1 MKVIQVCPTYY
12 PQVSG
17 SAYHVKQISEGIAK
31 KNIEVYVYTTDC
43 QRIYRHE
50 ENINGVKVKRL
61 FSLAPENS
69 YFFPPSLLRLLKKAK
84 VDIIH
89 AHVIHAL
96 PLLIAALAKNSNNVP
111 LVSTFNFHGRG
122 HTLFRNLLFQPYKR
136 LLGEYILKK
145 TDLLICMSEHEKRMI
160 DGNFRMHVKT
170 VVIPAGLR
178 FDPPANIPPRKNLGK
193 KKITFVGR
201 LEAYKGVQYL
211 LYAFSRLVKE
221 VDAQL
226 TVIGDGPYEPKLKSI
241 AIKLNISDKVF
252 FPKRRGNEII
262 PEYCTSDVVVIP
274 SQYESFNMVAI
285 EALACGAPVITT
297 PVGEGY
303 TLTKEGKCIPLS
315 NPTNIHELY
324 QKIKTV
330 LEKRQNEPKESFHQE
345 ILSRYSYERIVEL
358 TLNEYE
364 KLWKR

>member
-1 MKVIQVCPTYY
+1 LKVIQVCPTYY
-12 PQVSG
+12 PEVSG
-17 SAYHVKQISEGIAK
+17 SAYHIKQISEGIAK
-31 KNIEVYVYTTDC
+31 KDIEVNVYTTDC
-43 QRIYRHE
+43 RRKYRPE
-50 ENINGVKVKRL
+50 ENINGVKVTRL
-61 FSLAPENS
+61 FSLAPGNS
-69 YFFPPSLLRLLKKAK
+69 YFFPPSLLRLLRRAK

-89 AHVIHAL
+89 AHVVHAL
-96 PLLIAALAKNSNNVP
+96 PLLIAALAKNGNNVP

-160 DGNFRMHVKT
+160 DGNFKTHVKAA
-170 VVIPAGLR
+170 VIPAGLR
-178 FDPPANIPPRKNLGK
+178 FEPPSNRPFRNNLGK

-211 LYAFSRLVKE
+211 LYAFSRLLRE

-226 TVIGDGPYEPKLKSI
+226 MVIGDGSYEPKLKRI
-241 AIKLNISDKVF
+241 AMKLNISDKVF
-252 FPKRRGNEII
+252 FPKRRGNKII
-262 PEYCTSDVVVIP
+262 REYCTSDVVVIP

-285 EALACGAPVITT
+285 EALACGASVITT

-303 TLTKEGKCIPLS
+303 TLTKEGKCIGLS
-315 NPTNIHELY
+315 DPTDIYELY

-330 LEKRQNEPKESFHQE
+330 LEKGQNGPKKSFHQE
-345 ILSRYSYERIVEL
+345 ILSRYSYERIVKL

-364 KLWKR
+364 ELLKR